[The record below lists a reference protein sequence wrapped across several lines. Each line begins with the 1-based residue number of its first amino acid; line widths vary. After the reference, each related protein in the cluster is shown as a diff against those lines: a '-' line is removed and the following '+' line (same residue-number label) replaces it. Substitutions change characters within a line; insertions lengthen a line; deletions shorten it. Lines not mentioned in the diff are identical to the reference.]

1 MSGSKNVLTLSD
13 ATFDAEVLKSTVPVL
28 VDFWAPW
35 CGPCRAI
42 APIVDDIADTYAGKI
57 KVGKINVDDNV
68 RVASHFQ
75 ITAIPTLLVI
85 KNGTVAQQ
93 IVGSVARAKLV
104 EAIDKVV

>member
-42 APIVDDIADTYAGKI
+42 APIVDDIADTYVGKI